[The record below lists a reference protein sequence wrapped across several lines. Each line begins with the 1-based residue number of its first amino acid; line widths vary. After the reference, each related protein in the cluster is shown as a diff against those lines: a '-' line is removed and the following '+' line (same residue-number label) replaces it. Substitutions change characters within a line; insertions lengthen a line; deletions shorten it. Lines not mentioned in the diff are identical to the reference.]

1 MYFCSPKKCIDCKT
15 KLMKKKLFAA
25 MAAVALCA
33 LASAAQER
41 PLAQPKFFDN
51 MYVGLEGGVTTP
63 MHGQAFFGSMRGAV
77 GLNIGKQIT
86 PTFGVGV
93 ESLFG
98 VNTSSW
104 RGRVHSST
112 AFDNSYVG
120 VYGTVDLFNLFGGY
134 PCHTRPFSIE
144 AQAGAGWGHY
154 FQSGD
159 VPDANFFATKAGLNF
174 NFNVSDNVTIAL
186 KPSVLYNMSGNFR
199 QSSVGYNIN
208 KASFQLMAGVTF
220 RFGDG
225 FECVRPYDQAEVN
238 ALNNEINDLRAQADA
253 QAASAMQWQSRANA
267 LAAQLDSCQNRPA
280 QVVHE
285 VSNQY
290 NSVRFVF
297 FRIGSHVITAD
308 QMPNVTMIADYM
320 NNHPN
325 SKVIIKGYASR
336 DGNYD
341 FNIRL
346 AQQRAE
352 AVKKALMQRYRI
364 PASRIEA
371 QGEGIGN
378 MFEEESWN
386 RVSIC
391 TLETE

>member
-1 MYFCSPKKCIDCKT
+1 
-15 KLMKKKLFAA
+15 MKKKLFAA

-33 LASAAQER
+33 LAPAAQER

-86 PTFGVGV
+86 PAFGVGV

-346 AQQRAE
+346 ARQRAE

-364 PASRIEA
+364 PESRIEA